1 MRPPKPLPAAVRQW
15 AEQRIGHVVSV
26 RDASHDWDRSRVW
39 ELEGADGVHRYVKVS
54 PSEKFFTR
62 ETRAYRHVVP
72 ALGHS
77 RAPHLIDSRAQDLAL
92 LLTAVPGRPAKEL
105 PWPPVTGGLCTSRP
119 ERCVPGCMRPASS
132 TVPIG
137 WRPKPPWKP
146 PPTERR
152 ST

>member
-1 MRPPKPLPAAVRQW
+1 MRPTKPLPAAVRHW
-15 AEQRIGHVVSV
+15 AEQRIGHVVSA

-54 PSEKFFTR
+54 PSEKFTR

-92 LLTAVPGRPAKEL
+92 LLTVVPGRPAKEL
-105 PWPPVTGGLCTSRP
+105 P
-119 ERCVPGCMRPASS
+119 
-132 TVPIG
+132 
-137 WRPKPPWKP
+137 
-146 PPTERR
+146 
-152 ST
+152 